1 MTDLVILGTIGL
13 DDLKTP
19 KGTRKGVLGGSAS
32 YASIASS
39 FFAKPGVMSI
49 IGEDFPSSHVE
60 QIKDRGVDIKGLVKE
75 GKTFRWSGSYANEM
89 NEAQTISTQ
98 LNSLQDYTP
107 EIPSDYINTPYLF
120 LANMDPVLQ
129 LKVLDGMI
137 SNPFVMTDT
146 MNYWIENKR
155 VELLRVLAR
164 TNLLLINEGEARQ
177 LFNTSSLVSAAKQ
190 ALNTGPEMVIIKKGE
205 HGALMFT
212 KNSHFSAPSYPIEDL
227 VDPTGAGDS
236 FAGGLIGYLAERGK
250 TDEKSVRKGIIMGTA
265 IASYVAEGFS
275 TEKINSV
282 TKDDINNRY
291 KFIEEI
297 GKF

>member
-1 MTDLVILGTIGL
+1 MIFGTIGL

-19 KGTRKGVLGGSAS
+19 LGSRNAVLGGSAS

-39 FFAKPGVMSI
+39 FFTSPGVMSI

-60 QIKDRGVDIKGLVKE
+60 QIKARGVDIKGLEKE
-75 GKTFRWSGSYANEM
+75 GKTFRWSGSYVDDM
-89 NEAQTISTQ
+89 NEAETISTQ
-98 LNSLQDYTP
+98 LNSLQGYSPQVPNDYLNA
-107 EIPSDYINTPYLF
+107 SHLF

-129 LKVLDGMI
+129 LRVLDGMRT
-137 SNPFVMTDT
+137 NPFVMTDT
-146 MNYWIENKR
+146 MNYWIKNKKP
-155 VELLRVLAR
+155 ELMKVIAR
-164 TNLLLINEGEARQ
+164 TNLLLLNDAESKL
-177 LFNTSSLVSAAKQ
+177 LFDTPSLITAAKK
-190 ALNTGPEMVIIKKGE
+190 ALQSGPETIIIKKGE

-212 KNSHFSAPSYPIEDL
+212 KNSHFSAPSYPIEEL

-236 FAGGLIGYLAERGK
+236 FAGGLIGYLAEQGK